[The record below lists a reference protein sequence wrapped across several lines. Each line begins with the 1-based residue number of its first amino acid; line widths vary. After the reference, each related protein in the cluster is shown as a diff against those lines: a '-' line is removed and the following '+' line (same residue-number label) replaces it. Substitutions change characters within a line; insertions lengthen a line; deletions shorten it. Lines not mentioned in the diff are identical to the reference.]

1 MPQSKRTF
9 APGYANYTGPRLF
22 GAPVGDLSAFQTV
35 LATIAIGALSFFA
48 ATFFGI
54 LGISVLSI
62 GAPPHDGLQRRA
74 YKFVG
79 VPVGLLMLFAT
90 GLYLGSILDS
100 ALDARGPLTAAG
112 SAQAFAL
119 RCFLKRKSWRA
130 RRPSGVIGVF
140 RPACHQNKNNLEDR
154 QARTVALFRCARFR
168 HTLTCPWP
176 RSRVC

>member
-62 GAPPHDGLQRRA
+62 ARHHMMDYSAA

-90 GLYLGSILDS
+90 GLYLGSILI
-100 ALDARGPLTAAG
+100 RRLTREG
-112 SAQAFAL
+112 
-119 RCFLKRKSWRA
+119 R
-130 RRPSGVIGVF
+130 
-140 RPACHQNKNNLEDR
+140 
-154 QARTVALFRCARFR
+154 
-168 HTLTCPWP
+168 
-176 RSRVC
+176 